1 MSLFQ
6 YICFVTPEATSKW
19 LFYLIEGVLVQI
31 TLIRIQVRNLLLNLY
46 KRSKFPKFFFI
57 GRWGTVSQGDCFILT
72 SDNMNCLVHII
83 EIANGLV
90 TFQLRGMEFRGT
102 YCQQR
107 EIEAITEDVEDD
119 QGKWH
124 IIYFCLTLSGR

>member
-1 MSLFQ
+1 
-6 YICFVTPEATSKW
+6 
-19 LFYLIEGVLVQI
+19 
-31 TLIRIQVRNLLLNLY
+31 
-46 KRSKFPKFFFI
+46 
-57 GRWGTVSQGDCFILT
+57 
-72 SDNMNCLVHII
+72 MNCLVHII